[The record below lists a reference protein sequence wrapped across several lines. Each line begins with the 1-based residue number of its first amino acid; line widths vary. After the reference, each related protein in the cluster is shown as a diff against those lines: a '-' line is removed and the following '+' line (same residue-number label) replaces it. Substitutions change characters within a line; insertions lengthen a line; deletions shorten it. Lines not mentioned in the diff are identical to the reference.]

1 MQEYDWRLLIFSLL
15 ITIFFYGLFP
25 LLFAGLRKKPIKR
38 STFRIICFVFNFL
51 IMALFLFVAESS
63 TGGPYA
69 LWTTIFSGVGISIL
83 KNRGLIIENQ
93 ESQRTQKSTASSK
106 SRKKTVTGADI
117 LAKSLMDMYAH
128 REAVYY
134 RQQPSDP
141 DLGYSLEDP
150 ISTCGIDGSKE
161 YLSRLRTKDNQAF
174 TWEREGSFTHPS
186 LPVMVD
192 KYKLYLD
199 GQEDETI
206 YICPYGYSSLYAPA
220 GLYLLPSLSGA
231 KEIANADLDKTEFRK
246 RISRETADF
255 IKLCE
260 KQALWKQY
268 KFVSSLTSHDAEVI
282 ERANADGLPPH
293 HYLEICKM
301 QVENYELYFEKYNK
315 THAKKV
321 RLPEF

>member
-1 MQEYDWRLLIFSLL
+1 MQEYDWRLLVFSLL

-38 STFRIICFVFNFL
+38 STFRIICFAFNFL
-51 IMALFLFVAESS
+51 IMAVFLFVTESS

-69 LWTTIFSGVGISIL
+69 LWTTVFSGVGISIL
-83 KNRGLIIENQ
+83 NNRGLIIEKQ
-93 ESQRTQKSTASSK
+93 K
-106 SRKKTVTGADI
+106 SRKSAKESPDKRKRATNAGSDI
-117 LAKSLMDMYAH
+117 LVKSLMDMYAH

-134 RQQPSDP
+134 RQQPNDP

-220 GLYLLPSLSGA
+220 GLYLLPSLPGA
-231 KEIANADLDKTEFRK
+231 KEIVRANLDKTEFRK
-246 RISRETADF
+246 RISTETADY

-260 KQALWKQY
+260 EQAIWKQL
-268 KFVSSLTSHDAEVI
+268 KFAAGLSIYDLEI
-282 ERANADGLPPH
+282 LERADAGGLTTQQ
-293 HYLEICKM
+293 YLEMCKM
-301 QVENYELYFEKYNK
+301 QAENCELYFEMYNK

-321 RLPEF
+321 RFPVY